1 MFTSFFPKPKLFF
14 ISAALWCLAA
24 ILIWYFGVRDLG
36 ASFGLPPA
44 GPNDPPVIGL
54 SYFWTKS
61 FLWFYIYF
69 VVVVGLFY
77 GFWAITNPHPWQNW
91 SILVAAVLL
100 FLTYFSVQ
108 VAVVLNS
115 WRGSFYDLVQ
125 KALTKPNSVEPAQLY
140 AGVMIF
146 VVIACVAITVG
157 VINSFIVSHF
167 IFRWRTAMNDYFM
180 SHWPRLRH
188 IEGASQ
194 RVQEDTM
201 RFSQTLEV
209 LGISLVKSV
218 MTLIAFL
225 PLLAQLSSHVVALPI
240 VGVIPYP
247 LVIAALVWSVFGTV
261 LLAVAG
267 IKLPGLYFNN
277 QKVEAAYRKELVY
290 GEDHDDR
297 AQPVSVRE
305 LFRNVRK
312 NYFRLYFHYVYF
324 NIVAAIYVQAD
335 VVFGLV
341 LLVPTI
347 AAGALTFG
355 LYQQIRFAFSSVTD
369 SFQYLVSAWTTIVEL
384 LSIHKRLK
392 AFESTLDDAPP
403 TGMQQQSVQ
412 GA

>member
-1 MFTSFFPKPKLFF
+1 MFTSYFPKPKLFF
-14 ISAALWCLAA
+14 ISAAVWCLAA
-24 ILIWYFGVRDLG
+24 ILLWYFGARDLG
-36 ASFGLPPA
+36 AALGLPPA

-61 FLWFYIYF
+61 FLWFYVYF
-69 VVVVGLFY
+69 IVVVGLFY
-77 GFWAITNPHPWQNW
+77 GFWAVTSPHPWQNW
-91 SILVAAVLL
+91 SILVAALLL

-108 VAVVLNS
+108 VSVVLNS
-115 WRGSFYDLVQ
+115 WRGGFYDLVQ
-125 KALTKPNSVEPAQLY
+125 KALTKPNSVAPAELY
-140 AGVMIF
+140 VGVLTF
-146 VVIACVAITVG
+146 AVIACAAITVA
-157 VINSFIVSHF
+157 VITSFIVSHF

-180 SHWPRLRH
+180 SHWGRLRY

-201 RFSQTLEV
+201 RFSSTLES

-225 PLLAQLSSHVVALPI
+225 PLLAQLSSHIVALPI

-247 LVIAALVWSVFGTV
+247 LLFAAIIWSIFGTV

-290 GEDHDDR
+290 GEDHENR
-297 AQPVSVRE
+297 AEPATVRE

-347 AAGALTFG
+347 AAGAITFG
-355 LYQQIRFAFSSVTD
+355 VYQQIRFAFSSVTD
-369 SFQYLVSAWTTIVEL
+369 SFQYLVNSWSTIVEL

-392 AFESTLDDAPP
+392 AFEATLDEAPSP
-403 TGMQQQSVQ
+403 DGRGESMQ